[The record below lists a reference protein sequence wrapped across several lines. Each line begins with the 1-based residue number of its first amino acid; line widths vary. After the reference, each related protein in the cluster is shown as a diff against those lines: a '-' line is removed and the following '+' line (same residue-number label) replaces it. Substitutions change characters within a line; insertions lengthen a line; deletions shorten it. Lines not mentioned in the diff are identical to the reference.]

1 MILKL
6 PLVNHESGLSANHKA
21 ILLMI
26 IGVCVLG
33 SGCRDDAHPTIWTA
47 EVRSPDGSFLAIART
62 DQNGGFGSASIDT
75 MVFLKQASQPPVMV
89 LAFDCEGPA
98 PRAYVLDNKANAG
111 GTINLIMKWV
121 SPSHLEVTYS
131 GHATLSFQAV
141 KYAGIDISVLDLST
155 ETTSTPQLASHR
167 PESL

>member
-1 MILKL
+1 M
-6 PLVNHESGLSANHKA
+6 NHEYCFSAIHKA
-21 ILLMI
+21 ILLLI

-33 SGCRDDAHPTIWTA
+33 SACRDNAHPTIWTA
-47 EVRSPDGSFLAIART
+47 EVRSPDGRFIAIART

-98 PRAYVLDNKANAG
+98 SRAYVLDNKANAG
-111 GTINLIMKWV
+111 GTINLTMNWE
-121 SPSHLEVTYS
+121 SPSHLEVTYE

-141 KYAGIDISVLDLST
+141 KYAGIAISVRDLST
-155 ETTSTPQLASHR
+155 ETISIPPLGLH
-167 PESL
+167 